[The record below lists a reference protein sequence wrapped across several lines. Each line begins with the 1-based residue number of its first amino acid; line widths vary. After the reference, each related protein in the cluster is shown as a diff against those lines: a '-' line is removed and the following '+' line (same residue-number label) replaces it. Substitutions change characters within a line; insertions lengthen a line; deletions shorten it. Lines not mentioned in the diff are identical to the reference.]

1 MTIEPLARL
10 GYASKA
16 VIYALIGILAA
27 AAAFNRGGRV
37 TDTSGALR
45 VILSQPFGQLL
56 LVILGVGLCGYAVWR
71 FLDAWQDPDRRGHD
85 FSGLVIRIGGVIRGL
100 VYGALGLEAFRLVRG
115 LRGSTGR
122 ETELWTGR
130 LMALPFGGW
139 LVAIAGL
146 IVAIYG
152 ISQLITAIR
161 VHVEDTI
168 DLTGVPPAWRLP
180 LTRVSRF
187 GVGARGVIVAVLGVF
202 LTRAGVT
209 HNPSAAAGTR
219 ESMIEIANAVQ
230 GRWLLLGIAAGL
242 FAYGVDQALHAK
254 CRRIRAVI

>member
-1 MTIEPLARL
+1 MIEPLARL

-16 VIYALIGILAA
+16 LIYALIGILAA

-45 VILSQPFGQLL
+45 VILSQPFGLLL

-71 FLDAWQDPDRRGHD
+71 FLDAWQDPDRRGLG
-85 FSGLVIRIGGVIRGL
+85 FNGLVIRIGNVIRG
-100 VYGALGLEAFRLVRG
+100 VIYGALGLEAFRLVRG

-122 ETELWTGR
+122 EAELWTAR
-130 LMALPFGGW
+130 IMELPFGVW
-139 LVAIAGL
+139 LAGIIGL
-146 IVAIYG
+146 IVTIYG

-161 VHVEDTI
+161 VRVEDTL
-168 DLTGVPPAWRLP
+168 DLSGVPPRWRLP
-180 LTRVSRF
+180 LTRIGRF
-187 GVGARGVIVAVLGVF
+187 GIGARGVIVAVLGVF
-202 LTRAGVT
+202 LTRAAIT

-254 CRRIRAVI
+254 CRRIKPVI

>member
-1 MTIEPLARL
+1 MIEPLARL

-16 VIYALIGILAA
+16 LIYALIGILAA

-45 VILSQPFGQLL
+45 VILSQPFGLLL
-56 LVILGVGLCGYAVWR
+56 LVILGVGLCGYALWR
-71 FLDAWQDPDRRGHD
+71 FLDAWQDPDRRGRG
-85 FSGLVIRIGGVIRGL
+85 SGLVIRIGNVIRGAI
-100 VYGALGLEAFRLVRG
+100 YGALGVEAFRLVRG

-122 ETELWTGR
+122 EAELWTAR
-130 LMALPFGGW
+130 IMELPFGVW
-139 LVAIAGL
+139 LAGIIGL
-146 IVAIYG
+146 IVTIYG

-168 DLTGVPPAWRLP
+168 DLSSVPPRWRLP
-180 LTRVSRF
+180 LTGISRV
-187 GVGARGVIVAVLGVF
+187 GIGARGVIVAVLGVF
-202 LTRAGVT
+202 LTRAAIT

-219 ESMIEIANAVQ
+219 ESIIEIANAVQ

-242 FAYGVDQALHAK
+242 FAYGVDQALHAR
-254 CRRIRAVI
+254 CRRIRPVI

>member
-1 MTIEPLARL
+1 MIEPLARL

-16 VIYALIGILAA
+16 LIYALIGILAA

-45 VILSQPFGQLL
+45 VILSQPFGLLL
-56 LVILGVGLCGYAVWR
+56 LVILGVGLCGYALWR
-71 FLDAWQDPDRRGHD
+71 FLDAWQDPDRRGRG
-85 FSGLVIRIGGVIRGL
+85 FNGLVIRIGNVIRGAI
-100 VYGALGLEAFRLVRG
+100 YGALGVEAFRLVRG

-122 ETELWTGR
+122 EAELWTAR
-130 LMALPFGGW
+130 IMELPFGVW
-139 LVAIAGL
+139 LAGIIGL
-146 IVAIYG
+146 IVTIYG

-168 DLTGVPPAWRLP
+168 DLSSVPPSWRLP
-180 LTRVSRF
+180 LTRISRV
-187 GVGARGVIVAVLGVF
+187 GIGARGVIVAVLGVF
-202 LTRAGVT
+202 LTRAAIT

-219 ESMIEIANAVQ
+219 ESIIEIANAVQ

-242 FAYGVDQALHAK
+242 FAYGVDQALHAR
-254 CRRIRAVI
+254 CRRIRPVI

>member
-1 MTIEPLARL
+1 MIEPLARL

-56 LVILGVGLCGYAVWR
+56 LVVLGVGLCGYAVWR
-71 FLDAWQDPDRRGHD
+71 LLDAWQDPDRRGRD
-85 FSGLVIRIGGVIRGL
+85 FNGLVIRIGNVIRGL

-115 LRGSTGR
+115 LRGSSGR
-122 ETELWTGR
+122 EAELWTAR
-130 LMALPFGGW
+130 LMELPLGVW
-139 LVAIAGL
+139 LIGIAGV

-152 ISQLITAIR
+152 ISQLIAAIK
-161 VHVEDTI
+161 VQVEDTI
-168 DLTGVPPAWRLP
+168 DLSGVPAGWRRP
-180 LTRVSRF
+180 LTRISRF

-202 LTRAGVT
+202 LTRAALT
-209 HNPSAAAGTR
+209 HDPSAAAGTR
-219 ESMIEIANAVQ
+219 ESVMEIANAVQ
-230 GRWLLLGIAAGL
+230 GRWLLVAIAAGL
-242 FAYGVDQALHAK
+242 FAYGVDQALHAR
-254 CRRIRAVI
+254 CRRIRPVI

>member
-1 MTIEPLARL
+1 MIEPLARL

-16 VIYALIGILAA
+16 LIYALIGILAA

-71 FLDAWQDPDRRGHD
+71 FLDAWQDPDRRGRD
-85 FSGLVIRIGGVIRGL
+85 FNGLVIRIGNLIRGVI
-100 VYGALGLEAFRLVRG
+100 YGALGLEAFRLVRG

-122 ETELWTGR
+122 EAELWTAR
-130 LMALPFGGW
+130 IMELPLGVW
-139 LVAIAGL
+139 LVAVVGV
-146 IVAIYG
+146 IVTIYG

-161 VHVEDTI
+161 VRVEDTI
-168 DLTGVPPAWRLP
+168 DLSGVPGGWRLP
-180 LTRVSRF
+180 LTRIGRF
-187 GVGARGVIVAVLGVF
+187 GVGARGVIITVLGVF
-202 LTRAGVT
+202 LTRAAVT

-219 ESMIEIANAVQ
+219 ESIIEIANAVQ

-242 FAYGVDQALHAK
+242 LAYGVDQALHAK
-254 CRRIRAVI
+254 CRRIRPVI

>member
-1 MTIEPLARL
+1 MIEPLARL

-16 VIYALIGILAA
+16 LIYALIGILAA

-45 VILSQPFGQLL
+45 VILSQPFGLLL
-56 LVILGVGLCGYAVWR
+56 LVILGVGLCGYALWR
-71 FLDAWQDPDRRGHD
+71 FLDAWQDPDRRGRG
-85 FSGLVIRIGGVIRGL
+85 FNGLVIRIGNVIRGAI
-100 VYGALGLEAFRLVRG
+100 YGALGVEAFRLVRG

-122 ETELWTGR
+122 EAELWTAR
-130 LMALPFGGW
+130 IMELPFGVW
-139 LVAIAGL
+139 LAGIIGL
-146 IVAIYG
+146 IVTIYG

-168 DLTGVPPAWRLP
+168 DLSSVPPRWRLP
-180 LTRVSRF
+180 LTRISRV
-187 GVGARGVIVAVLGVF
+187 GIGARGVIVAVLGVF
-202 LTRAGVT
+202 LTRAAIT

-219 ESMIEIANAVQ
+219 ESIIEIANAVQ

-242 FAYGVDQALHAK
+242 FAYGVDQALHAR
-254 CRRIRAVI
+254 CRRIRPVI

>member
-1 MTIEPLARL
+1 MIEPLARL

-16 VIYALIGILAA
+16 LIYALIGILAA

-45 VILSQPFGQLL
+45 VILSQPFGLLL

-71 FLDAWQDPDRRGHD
+71 FLDAWQDPDRRG
-85 FSGLVIRIGGVIRGL
+85 FGFKGLVIRIGNVIRG
-100 VYGALGLEAFRLVRG
+100 VIYGALGLEAFRLVRG

-122 ETELWTGR
+122 EAELWTAR
-130 LMALPFGGW
+130 IMELPFGVW
-139 LVAIAGL
+139 LAGIIGL

-161 VHVEDTI
+161 VRVEDTL
-168 DLTGVPPAWRLP
+168 DLSGVPPRWRLP
-180 LTRVSRF
+180 LTRIGRF
-187 GVGARGVIVAVLGVF
+187 GIGARGVIVAVLGVF
-202 LTRAGVT
+202 LTRAAIT

-254 CRRIRAVI
+254 CRRIRPVI

>member
-1 MTIEPLARL
+1 MIEPLARL

-16 VIYALIGILAA
+16 LIYALIGILAA

-45 VILSQPFGQLL
+45 VILSQPFGLLL
-56 LVILGVGLCGYAVWR
+56 LVILGVGLCGYALWR
-71 FLDAWQDPDRRGHD
+71 FLDAWQDPDRRGRG
-85 FSGLVIRIGGVIRGL
+85 FNGLVIRLGNVIRGAI
-100 VYGALGLEAFRLVRG
+100 YGALGVEAFRLVRG

-122 ETELWTGR
+122 EAELWTAR
-130 LMALPFGGW
+130 IMELPFGVW
-139 LVAIAGL
+139 LAGIIGL
-146 IVAIYG
+146 IVTIYG

-168 DLTGVPPAWRLP
+168 DLSSVPPRWRLP
-180 LTRVSRF
+180 LTRISRV
-187 GVGARGVIVAVLGVF
+187 GIGARGVIVAVLGVF
-202 LTRAGVT
+202 LTRAAIT

-219 ESMIEIANAVQ
+219 ESIIEIANAVQ

-242 FAYGVDQALHAK
+242 FAYGVDQALHAR
-254 CRRIRAVI
+254 CRRIRPVI